1 IGEPNDGYEPAPSD
15 NAMPAQEPGTKRA
28 RSLPYQPNANLD
40 GFTFGSGGSVQ
51 ANLSFS
57 NAGSNVR
64 KASHFS
70 VYNNAAPDVNVA
82 DYPAKFPGQ
91 YTVAPTPGSWAK
103 KVRGSVDIGAGSGD
117 GRYDIT
123 VVGPNHFL
131 RHFAGDVGSPGLT
144 AQAQAA
150 YSPHGF
156 AGEPRL
162 WLTLTN
168 KSTETVTFT
177 VAPNHY
183 SADRPRSYR
192 VRAHDSAMH
201 VADPFADAHGW
212 YDVTVTIG
220 TDPSWS
226 RRFVGHLEDG
236 NNSVTG

>member
-1 IGEPNDGYEPAPSD
+1 
-15 NAMPAQEPGTKRA
+15 MPEQEPGTK
-28 RSLPYQPNANLD
+28 STHPMPCQPNANLD
-40 GFTFGSGGSVQ
+40 GFTFGSGGAVQ

-57 NAGSNVR
+57 NSGAHVR

-70 VYNNAAPDVNVA
+70 VYNNVAPDLNVA

-91 YTVAPTPGSWAK
+91 YTVAPTPGIWVKTVA
-103 KVRGSVDIGAGSGD
+103 GSVEIGAGSGD
-117 GRYDIT
+117 GAYDIT
-123 VVGPNHFL
+123 IVGPNRFL
-131 RHFAGDVGSPGLT
+131 RHFTGDVGAPGLT

-168 KSTETVTFT
+168 KSTETVAFT
-177 VAPNHY
+177 VTPNHY
-183 SADRPRSYR
+183 SDERPRIYR
-192 VRAHDSAMH
+192 VRAHDTAMH
-201 VADPFADAHGW
+201 VADPLADGHGW
-212 YDVTVTIG
+212 YDITVTISS
-220 TDPSWS
+220 DNSWS